1 MVVLLMLMLLLLLLL
16 TVIYGGEGFVDVD
29 VVVPVVVNGGG

>member
-1 MVVLLMLMLLLLLLL
+1 MLMLLLFLLLM
-16 TVIYGGEGFVDVD
+16 VVDGGEDFVDVD